1 MLRTVVIAAA
11 AILTCVGIGL
21 VAGGLE
27 VPGWQALALG
37 AVVLFGMLCERWRYR
52 RIEEPPKGDWQRT
65 GEQFI
70 DPSSGDAVEVMF
82 DPSSGERRY
91 VTDGSRGPKDGVPR

>member
-21 VAGGLE
+21 IACGVHA
-27 VPGWQALALG
+27 PGWQALG
-37 AVVLFGMLCERWRYR
+37 IGVIVLIGTLFERWRYR

-82 DPSSGERRY
+82 DPGSGERRY
-91 VTDGSRGPKDGVPR
+91 VPGKPNDPAP

>member
-1 MLRTVVIAAA
+1 MLRTVVTAAA

-21 VAGGLE
+21 IASGVE

-37 AVVLFGMLCERWRYR
+37 AIVLFGMLCERWRYR

-70 DPSSGDAVEVMF
+70 DPSTGDAVEVMF
-82 DPSSGERRY
+82 DPRTGERRY
-91 VTDGSRGPKDGVPR
+91 VAGVTRGAKDPAS